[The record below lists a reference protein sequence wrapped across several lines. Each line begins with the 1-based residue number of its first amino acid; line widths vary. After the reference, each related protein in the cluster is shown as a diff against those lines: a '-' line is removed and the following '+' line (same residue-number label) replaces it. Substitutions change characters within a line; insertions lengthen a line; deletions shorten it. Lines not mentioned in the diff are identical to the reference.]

1 MQALAETLAED
12 SHERWARELKCSSP
26 DCHAHPSFV
35 PYVLLDEKKKEELRT
50 YALDLM
56 RYLKVSGFE
65 TSRTYRS
72 MSVVMSS
79 SGGDQRYRLMLAWN
93 DVQCFIMSVVMSSS
107 GGDQRYRLMLAWN
120 YVQYFIMSVVMSS
133 SGGDQRYRLMLAWND
148 VQYRLKIYIYYHSR
162 ISCNCCSTSHSN
174 LHHEF

>member
-93 DVQCFIMSVVMSSS
+93 
-107 GGDQRYRLMLAWN
+107 
-120 YVQYFIMSVVMSS
+120 YVQYFILYSS
-133 SGGDQRYRLMLAWND
+133 SMHKREDQIAHLANAN
-148 VQYRLKIYIYYHSR
+148 VTLKLKKYV
-162 ISCNCCSTSHSN
+162 
-174 LHHEF
+174 